1 MSDILEQIFARKRE
15 RLEEAK
21 RVFPLDQLLA
31 ELPTVIGG
39 GRFAS
44 ALRGDAVN
52 IIAEIKRRSPS
63 KGVIREN
70 FNPVN
75 IALNYTNNGAAA
87 ISCLTEED
95 FFDGSLDHLRRVREV
110 APLPL
115 LRKDFIFDEYQIY
128 EAAHTGAD
136 AVLLIAAILDGPRLN
151 DLLKIAYSLGLDALV
166 EIHDRVDVEKA
177 LCYDVRMLGVN
188 NRNLRTLETTLQT
201 SFNLAAELPREVT
214 LVSESGI
221 QTRED
226 IDRLRAAGF
235 HAVLI
240 GEELMRAEDEGKAL
254 KALLAGP
261 R

>member
-44 ALRGDAVN
+44 ALRRDAVN

-63 KGVIREN
+63 KGVIREK
-70 FNPVN
+70 FDPVN

-95 FFDGSLDHLRRVREV
+95 FFDGSLGHLRRVREFT
-110 APLPL
+110 PLPL

-128 EAAHTGAD
+128 ESAYAGAD
-136 AVLLIAAILDGPRLN
+136 AVLLIAAMLDGPRLN
-151 DLLKIAYSLGLDALV
+151 DLLKAAYSLGLDALV
-166 EIHDRVDVEKA
+166 EIHNREEMEMA
-177 LCYDVRMLGVN
+177 LCYDVRLLGVN
-188 NRNLRTLETTLQT
+188 NRNLRTFVTMLDT
-201 SFNLAAELPREVT
+201 SFRLAADLPKEVT

-221 QTRED
+221 RTRED
-226 IDRLRAAGF
+226 IERLRAAGF

-240 GEELMRAEDEGKAL
+240 GEELMKVEDEGKAL
-254 KALLAGP
+254 RELLD
-261 R
+261 

>member
-21 RVFPLDQLLA
+21 RAFPLDQMLA
-31 ELPTVIGG
+31 GLPTVIGG

-44 ALRGDAVN
+44 ALRRDAVN

-63 KGVIREN
+63 KGIIREK
-70 FNPVN
+70 FEPIK

-95 FFDGSLDHLRRVREV
+95 FFDGSLDHLRRAREV
-110 APLPL
+110 THLPL

-128 EAAHTGAD
+128 EAAHAGAD
-136 AVLLIAAILDGPRLN
+136 AILLIAAMLDGPRLN
-151 DLLKIAYSLGLDALV
+151 DLLKTAYSLGLDALV
-166 EIHDRVDVEKA
+166 EIHDREEMEMA
-177 LCYDVRMLGVN
+177 LCYDVRLLGVN
-188 NRNLRTLETTLQT
+188 NRSLRTFLTMLDT
-201 SFNLAAELPREVT
+201 SFRLAAELPRELT

-221 QTRED
+221 RTRDD
-226 IDRLRAAGF
+226 IDRLRAVGF

-254 KALLAGP
+254 RELLG
-261 R
+261 